1 MMSWLPLAM
10 FLMFQVAPS
19 KAPVPASP
27 SPSPEVVAKLVERGK
42 VVYRDQKCASCHLI
56 GGVGNKRS
64 VLDGVGSRLKP
75 EDVRQWIVA
84 PRKMKATVRKPDYS
98 KLPPA
103 DIEALVAYLMTLT
116 KK

>member
-1 MMSWLPLAM
+1 MWLIALAT
-10 FLMFQVAPS
+10 FVTLQAPAPKPPTPAPS
-19 KAPVPASP
+19 AEAQVR
-27 SPSPEVVAKLVERGK
+27 LVERGK
-42 VVYRDQKCASCHLI
+42 VVYRDQKCAACHRI
-56 GGVGNKRS
+56 AGVGNTRS
-64 VLDGVGSRLKP
+64 VLDGVGSRLKA
-75 EDVRQWIVA
+75 DAVRQWIVA